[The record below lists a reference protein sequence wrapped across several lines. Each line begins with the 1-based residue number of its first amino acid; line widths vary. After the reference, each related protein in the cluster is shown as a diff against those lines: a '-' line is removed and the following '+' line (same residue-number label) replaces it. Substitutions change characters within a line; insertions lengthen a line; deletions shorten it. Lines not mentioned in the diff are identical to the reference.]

1 MAETRLADPVVAEAD
16 LQVAGDISRAMM
28 RFFRATHHFKTRMIA
43 EHNVDQTTF
52 AVLSTLTECGP
63 LRSTLL
69 ASRLHS
75 DPSTISRQVA
85 HLVQQGL
92 VERTADPEDG
102 RASLLGVTDTGREH
116 LSEARRYRDRKLA
129 ELMRHWPAA
138 DRQTLALLLD
148 RLANDLT
155 ALSTSAQP
163 ASSQTASSQT
173 TSYDTEQ
180 K

>member
-1 MAETRLADPVVAEAD
+1 MAGTSLADPAVAEGD

-28 RFFRATHHFKTRMIA
+28 RFFRATHHFKTRMIT

-102 RASLLGVTDTGREH
+102 RASLLGVTETGCAH
-116 LSEARRYRDRKLA
+116 LTQARRYRDCKLA

-138 DRQTLALLLD
+138 DRQQLALLLD
-148 RLANDLT
+148 RLADDLT
-155 ALSTSAQP
+155 ALSTTAQP
-163 ASSQTASSQT
+163 TDPQT
-173 TSYDTEQ
+173 TRPDTEQ
-180 K
+180 R